1 MQQTSLDFELPF
13 KRNEVQSTL
22 IIVELLYCKQRK
34 KELLQANLQGAI
46 LTIIN

>member
-1 MQQTSLDFELPF
+1 MQQTSLDCPLKEI
-13 KRNEVQSTL
+13 KYQSTL